1 MGDKLIE
8 YCCWRMAGSKCKEII
23 QQLQIF
29 SAIEGKEIIY
39 CQVKTE
45 SGLFM
50 QYALTSRI
58 Y

>member
-1 MGDKLIE
+1 MGDKLIG
-8 YCCWRMAGSKCKEII
+8 YCSWRMAGSKCKCII

-29 SAIEGKEIIY
+29 AAIEGKEIIY

-50 QYALTSRI
+50 
-58 Y
+58 